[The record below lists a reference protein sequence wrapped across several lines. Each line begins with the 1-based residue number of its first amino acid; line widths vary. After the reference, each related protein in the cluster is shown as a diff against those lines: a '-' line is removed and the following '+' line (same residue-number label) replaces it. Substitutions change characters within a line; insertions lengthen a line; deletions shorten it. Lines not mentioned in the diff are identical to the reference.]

1 MCHIHISIFSFRF
14 HILELNFVREKRKK
28 KGKETL
34 NFIYNLETDDPP
46 NPPNNGHQFT
56 YVDNS
61 INRDWDSRPLNSQF
75 QVLGDPE
82 RAVHEYAT
90 PQPEEKPRPLVF
102 CPCLPCPAL
111 FFSSFLP
118 LPSPPFLLFPVS
130 TPDRAE
136 NWTTTGG
143 GKKEQ
148 MNRSRIESRCSSSW
162 FTAVEFNPWR
172 QITIVISNYNSVTG
186 RARVDVHVENFKP
199 RPPIFFPPPPLLFLS
214 SPLSL
219 SLFVVPLSLAFARKT
234 NDDESWL
241 ASHRASNPFDDGS
254 HVCWNVACLFR
265 IVGIVFVPSSCV
277 RRNKSAFDKNLF
289 INRLIGTRILV
300 ERSMRKKSR
309 RDVWRRQRRRRKLI
323 ESNLLSGSPILN
335 HATSDRR
342 EFNYSR
348 WKSSDQAAS
357 HPSTTPWLAIFRY
370 IYSEVHTSL
379 IRRSSEGC
387 TGEKKVLAVQDGEKS
402 RREGI
407 TISSTQ
413 KSPLEILLLSQ
424 LSFNAPPK
432 T

>member
-1 MCHIHISIFSFRF
+1 MSYTYISIFPFRF

-90 PQPEEKPRPLVF
+90 PQPGEKPRPLVF

-118 LPSPPFLLFPVS
+118 LPPPPSFLLFPVS

-136 NWTTTGG
+136 NWTTMGG

-219 SLFVVPLSLAFARKT
+219 FLSLSFLCLSRSREKRTTT
-234 NDDESWL
+234 NHG
-241 ASHRASNPFDDGS
+241 SHRIVHRIHSTMDRTCAGT
-254 HVCWNVACLFR
+254 WRACFELLELF
-265 IVGIVFVPSSCV
+265 SCP
-277 RRNKSAFDKNLF
+277 RRAFDETRARSIKICLLIVWLRNTNIGRGVWGRSRDALF
-289 INRLIGTRILV
+289 G
-300 ERSMRKKSR
+300 EDKEKE
-309 RDVWRRQRRRRKLI
+309 
-323 ESNLLSGSPILN
+323 ES
-335 HATSDRR
+335 
-342 EFNYSR
+342 
-348 WKSSDQAAS
+348 
-357 HPSTTPWLAIFRY
+357 
-370 IYSEVHTSL
+370 
-379 IRRSSEGC
+379 
-387 TGEKKVLAVQDGEKS
+387 
-402 RREGI
+402 
-407 TISSTQ
+407 
-413 KSPLEILLLSQ
+413 
-424 LSFNAPPK
+424 
-432 T
+432 